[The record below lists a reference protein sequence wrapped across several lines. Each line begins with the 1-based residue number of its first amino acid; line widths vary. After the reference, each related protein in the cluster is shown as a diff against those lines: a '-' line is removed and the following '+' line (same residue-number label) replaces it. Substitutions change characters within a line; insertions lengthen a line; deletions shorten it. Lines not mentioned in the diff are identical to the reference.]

1 MTLHT
6 PPQGVA
12 MPDTRLPD
20 HWLGA
25 PQFDGLSD
33 TAWRIFTH
41 GYMWSN
47 RYLTDGWI
55 PNKSLRHLGTERG
68 SDGLLELE
76 EAGLIASN
84 EEGISLDWA
93 FQTASE
99 TFHQQRKVT
108 RERVAR
114 HRSLEKEQLSNSVS
128 NAVTEPVTNAVSR
141 RGEERRGEDEGFH
154 YSPADE
160 DDLF

>member
-1 MTLHT
+1 MTSHT
-6 PPQGVA
+6 APQGVA

-47 RYLTDGWI
+47 RNLTDGWI
-55 PNKSLRHLGTERG
+55 PNKSLKHLGTERG
-68 SDGLLELE
+68 SHGLLELE
-76 EAGLIASN
+76 EAGLL
-84 EEGISLDWA
+84 EVGEGAIYLDWE
-93 FQTASE
+93 FQTARE
-99 TFHQQRKVT
+99 TFLKQKEENRKKAAQKRAKD
-108 RERVAR
+108 RERLAQAER
-114 HRSLEKEQLSNSVS
+114 TQGTTE
-128 NAVTEPVTNAVSR
+128 VTHPIGR
-141 RGEERRGEDEGFH
+141 RGQVEDEGIQ
-154 YSPADE
+154 YSTADE

>member
-1 MTLHT
+1 
-6 PPQGVA
+6 

-33 TAWRIFTH
+33 TAWRILTH

-55 PNKSLRHLGTERG
+55 PDKSLKHLGTERG

-76 EAGLIASN
+76 AAGLINSTDQ
-84 EEGISLDWA
+84 GIHLDWS
-93 FQTASE
+93 FQTASD
-99 TFHQQRKVT
+99 TFYQQRKAT
-108 RERVAR
+108 KERVAR
-114 HRSLEKEQLSNSVS
+114 HRSLEKEQLRNSVS
-128 NAVTEPVTNAVSR
+128 NAVTDPVTNSVSR
-141 RGEERRGEDEGFH
+141 RGEERRGEDENTY
-154 YSPADE
+154 YSYSGSDE
-160 DDLF
+160 TF